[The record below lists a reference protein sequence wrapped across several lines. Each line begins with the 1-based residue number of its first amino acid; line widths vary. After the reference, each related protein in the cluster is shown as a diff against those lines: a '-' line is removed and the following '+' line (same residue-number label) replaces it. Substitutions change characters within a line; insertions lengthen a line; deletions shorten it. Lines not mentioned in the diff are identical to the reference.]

1 MLMNKVYVP
10 PILTIDG
17 VIFQLIDNK
26 LSVLLIKRS
35 REPFMG
41 EWALPGGYNPQGETT
56 TEALK
61 RIIKAKAGVN
71 TDDLGLIEQ
80 LYTFDAVARDPR
92 GHAVSVVYMGLGRNI
107 EPEKSKTT
115 EEPAF
120 FPITELP
127 KVAYDHTEIIKYA
140 HERLKAKIGYTSAVY
155 ALLPRHFTLTQ
166 LQSAYEAV
174 LCHEVDKRNFRK
186 KFLSLDVLEDTKETI
201 REGAHRPAALYRFK
215 SSGLQNLSRD
225 FDWS

>member
-1 MLMNKVYVP
+1 MNSVYVP

-17 VIFQLIDNK
+17 VIFQLIDNE

-35 REPFMG
+35 KEPFKG

-61 RIIKAKAGVN
+61 RIIKTKAGIN
-71 TDDLGLIEQ
+71 TNDLGLVEQ

-92 GHAVSVVYMGLGRNI
+92 GHSVSVVYMGLGRNI

-127 KVAYDHTEIIKYA
+127 KVAYDHAEIIKYA
-140 HERLKAKIGYTSAVY
+140 HERLKAKIGYTNAVY
-155 ALLPRHFTLTQ
+155 ALLPSHFTLTQ
-166 LQSAYEAV
+166 LQSAYESV

-186 KFLSLDVLEDTKETI
+186 KFLSLDVLEDTKETM

-215 SSGLQNLSRD
+215 NSGVQNLSRD